1 MEITDLLL
9 LRTGLYIPVTD
20 RGLYRIRVW
29 SMNETTLERQLSR
42 VPPTFIS
49 VTGPLGNKKA
59 WAIFIAL
66 LQSDEGLRFNQIRD
80 LFEAE
85 PPEIARALK
94 ALANAGLIARQTRT
108 LDDPGNAEAS
118 FYVPTALGKALIAA
132 LYRGLQPSQE
142 EEGGRTGPGRVR
154 RPRSAK
160 SRTRTEASPGRV
172 PARGPDRR
180 TRKGRCACPPVR
192 RRGRRWTLRATSP
205 A

>member
-1 MEITDLLL
+1 
-9 LRTGLYIPVTD
+9 
-20 RGLYRIRVW
+20 
-29 SMNETTLERQLSR
+29 MNETTLERQLSR

-132 LYRGLQPSQE
+132 LYRGRQ
-142 EEGGRTGPGRVR
+142 
-154 RPRSAK
+154 
-160 SRTRTEASPGRV
+160 
-172 PARGPDRR
+172 
-180 TRKGRCACPPVR
+180 
-192 RRGRRWTLRATSP
+192 
-205 A
+205 